1 MSINDTQKLIADI
14 QKSFDE
20 RWDEWMNGLK
30 DMYCVRITKDDIEQ
44 NVKALVT
51 DYYNR
56 RHPQAHISN
65 DDVAIVWRCYILGNW
80 KVLATTTVD
89 DGMYYEITYYYGEE
103 DGNANHIYFDAYK
116 RWENIDYRVELDHL
130 GYFANPRIQD
140 CVIHSD

>member
-1 MSINDTQKLIADI
+1 M
-14 QKSFDE
+14 
-20 RWDEWMNGLK
+20 
-30 DMYCVRITKDDIEQ
+30 
-44 NVKALVT
+44 
-51 DYYNR
+51 
-56 RHPQAHISN
+56 
-65 DDVAIVWRCYILGNW
+65 AIVWRCYILGNW